1 MQEVSQYADSNEK
14 AHALWVCRRRRRG
27 KTTIACPPYHLLP
40 VLVSTILGERTKIEA
55 SAIELG
61 PPCAPK
67 VRHSQ
72 NVTEET
78 RRLLPVHPLEL
89 ALVARNGNT
98 WRVTE
103 CSPELWKLPDAC
115 GLAL

>member
-27 KTTIACPPYHLLP
+27 KTTIAFPPYHLLP
-40 VLVSTILGERTKIEA
+40 VPVPAVLREWSKVEA

-61 PPCAPK
+61 PPCVPK
-67 VRHSQ
+67 VRHRQ
-72 NVTEET
+72 DVAEET
-78 RRLLPVHPLEL
+78 CRLLSVYSLEL

-103 CSPELWKLPDAC
+103 CSP
-115 GLAL
+115 